1 MIAKLKQW
9 FDQLGQTQQPEAEQ
23 SKEGIKLCC
32 FSLMVIT
39 ANVDSNFDSSERIVI
54 EQLGRDLF
62 DLDKSTV
69 EEIVHDAEQQAGDS
83 TSLYEFTSLIHEHLS
98 ENEKF
103 KLVEGLWRVAYAD
116 GQIDKY
122 EEHIIRRVSDLIYL
136 DHARFT
142 EARHLAQ
149 NGSSWSA

>member
-1 MIAKLKQW
+1 MINALKKW
-9 FDQLGQTQQPEAEQ
+9 FEELSQEKSTDTDQKTE
-23 SKEGIKLCC
+23 SINLCC

-39 ANVDSNFDSSERIVI
+39 ASVDSVFDHSERKTI

-62 DLDKSTV
+62 DLDNATI
-69 EEIVHDAEQQAGDS
+69 EEILKDATAQAGDS

-103 KLVEGLWRVAYAD
+103 KLIEGLWRIAFAD
-116 GQIDKY
+116 GHLDKY
-122 EEHIIRRVSDLIYL
+122 EEHVIRRVAELIYL

-142 EARHLAQ
+142 EARHMAELA
-149 NGSSWSA
+149 ST